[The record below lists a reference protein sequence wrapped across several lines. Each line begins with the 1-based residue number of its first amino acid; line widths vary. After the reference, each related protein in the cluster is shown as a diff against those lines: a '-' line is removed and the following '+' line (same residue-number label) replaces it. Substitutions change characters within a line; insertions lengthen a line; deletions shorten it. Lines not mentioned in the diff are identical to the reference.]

1 MRLRLLGGG
10 TDTKKTSA
18 PGIAVRLHLRP
29 AAGDLKLGW
38 EMIQTSLRA
47 HCPLA
52 LAEEQRAR
60 GTVLCGFS
68 GNRARQQACPAD
80 TEQLL
85 WTLVWA
91 SDHG

>member
-1 MRLRLLGGG
+1 M
-10 TDTKKTSA
+10 
-18 PGIAVRLHLRP
+18 RLHLRP